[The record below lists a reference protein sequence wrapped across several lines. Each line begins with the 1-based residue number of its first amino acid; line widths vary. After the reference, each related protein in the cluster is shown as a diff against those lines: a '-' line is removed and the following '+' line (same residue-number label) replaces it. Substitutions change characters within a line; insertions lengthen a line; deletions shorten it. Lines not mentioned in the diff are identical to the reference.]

1 MEKISIITY
10 QNIVLEGVMTRLLE
24 KAFEE
29 VSQLPE
35 IEQNAIARWLMEE
48 VIAEKKWAKLV
59 AESEDA
65 LEKMADEA
73 LKEHVSGKT

>member
-1 MEKISIITY
+1 
-10 QNIVLEGVMTRLLE
+10 MTRLLE

-48 VIAEKKWAKLV
+48 VIAEKKWAKLI

-73 LKEHVSGKT
+73 LKEHIAGRTEPLSIDNL

>member
-29 VSQLPE
+29 DFSCL
-35 IEQNAIARWLMEE
+35 
-48 VIAEKKWAKLV
+48 KL
-59 AESEDA
+59 S
-65 LEKMADEA
+65 KM
-73 LKEHVSGKT
+73 L

>member
-1 MEKISIITY
+1 
-10 QNIVLEGVMTRLLE
+10 MTRLLE

-35 IEQNAIARWLMEE
+35 FEQNAIARWLMEE
-48 VIAEKKWAKLV
+48 VISEKKWAKLV

-65 LEKMADEA
+65 LENLAEEA
-73 LKEHVSGKT
+73 LKEHKAGKTKHLDIDNL

>member
-1 MEKISIITY
+1 
-10 QNIVLEGVMTRLLE
+10 MTRLLE

-73 LKEHVSGKT
+73 LKEHIAGKTEPLSIDNL